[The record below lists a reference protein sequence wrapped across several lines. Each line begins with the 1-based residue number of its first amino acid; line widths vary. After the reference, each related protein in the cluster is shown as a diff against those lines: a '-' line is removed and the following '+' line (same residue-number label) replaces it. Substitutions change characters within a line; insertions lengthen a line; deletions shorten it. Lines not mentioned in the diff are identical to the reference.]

1 MWSLKATVPP
11 TLWDFWGLVHPPPR
25 PLQDKDW

>member
-11 TLWDFWGLVHPPPR
+11 TLWDFWGLVHPPR
-25 PLQDKDW
+25 PLQDRDW